1 MIIAGCGRLGS
12 SLALRLA
19 AEGNDVAVIDQL
31 SKNFET
37 LGHGFNGICVT
48 GVPIDEDVLKKAE
61 IESADVLIAATPDDN
76 QNIMI
81 SQIAKKLYQ
90 VPVVITR
97 TSTPEREQVLRK
109 MGFDTICPTNL
120 AANVLAEKL
129 LAKGTVK

>member
-1 MIIAGCGRLGS
+1 
-12 SLALRLA
+12 
-19 AEGNDVAVIDQL
+19 
-31 SKNFET
+31 
-37 LGHGFNGICVT
+37 
-48 GVPIDEDVLKKAE
+48 
-61 IESADVLIAATPDDN
+61 DN